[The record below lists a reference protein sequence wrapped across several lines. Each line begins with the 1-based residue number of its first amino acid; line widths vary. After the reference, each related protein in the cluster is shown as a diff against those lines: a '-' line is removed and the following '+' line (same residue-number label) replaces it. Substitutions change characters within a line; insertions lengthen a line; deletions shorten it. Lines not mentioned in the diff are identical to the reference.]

1 MTQKAAGTAGRKRL
15 GVPMRDFRENYME
28 STDPKVVIKYEDSVA
43 VAVLT
48 RERILEDNDIQ
59 DLEETLIP
67 LIEQNPSIQLVIDF
81 NKVRFLSSSVLG
93 LLIRLSKK
101 IYETGGRLRLC
112 AISEKILEI
121 FKITR
126 LDKIFDISPTR
137 KEAVQKLK

>member
-1 MTQKAAGTAGRKRL
+1 
-15 GVPMRDFRENYME
+15 ME
-28 STDPKVVIKYEDSVA
+28 STDPKVVIKYEDSIA
-43 VAVLT
+43 VAVLA

-101 IYETGGRLRLC
+101 IYETDGRLRLC
-112 AISEKILEI
+112 CISDKILEI

-126 LDKIFDISPTR
+126 LDKIFEISPTR
-137 KEAVQKLK
+137 KEAVQELKMSGT